1 MRGTSAYLSVLEIM
15 YYTEKFDHMRGRGR
29 LRGRE
34 RENVSEHIF
43 KINALEY
50 GK

>member
-1 MRGTSAYLSVLEIM
+1 MRGISAYLSVLEIM
-15 YYTEKFDHMRGRGR
+15 YYTGKFDHMRGRGR
-29 LRGRE
+29 LRG